1 MEITGKYSK
10 LHIGIVSCII
20 IGILAFLY
28 VEANSL
34 QITEYTITSPKIP
47 EEFEGFKILQ
57 LSDLHSK
64 EFGRDNI
71 RLIEQIKAQNP
82 DIIVA
87 TGDMLNSG
95 NDNGQVF
102 YNLAKELVKEFKLYY
117 IKGNH
122 EQIAE
127 FKAEEAGSGWFDSYM
142 DELRNLGVIILDND
156 KAELKKGD
164 ASINLYGLEISL
176 LLYRGRYSSNYNG
189 EKSIDVISIEKKLGR
204 REREKY
210 NILLTHNPAYF
221 QIYSRWGADLVL
233 SGHVHG
239 GIVRLP
245 LLGGLLS
252 PDATFFPK
260 YDAGEFELGDSK
272 MIVSRGLGNSTLRLR
287 VFNRPEIITITLRRG
302 GQ

>member
-189 EKSIDVISIEKKLGR
+189 EKSIDVLSIEKKLGR